1 MVREKLASQKLSS
14 ASCIWASSRGTNF
27 SFEFWTLSAYSFYIF
42 SSLQYSLISFSSQS
56 PGSYFNPG
64 FSSLL
69 SEHLRCERSGS
80 QPVGHYPPTGVPWD
94 HRKTQIFALQF
105 ITVAKLQLWSSNKS
119 NFMVGVTTTWG
130 TVLEGHSIRK
140 GENHCSRIKFTL
152 NKYWS
157 NF

>member
-1 MVREKLASQKLSS
+1 MMVREKLASQKLSS

-42 SSLQYSLISFSSQS
+42 SSLQYSLISFSSQT

-80 QPVGHYPPTGVPWD
+80 QPVGHYPPTGVP
-94 HRKTQIFALQF
+94 
-105 ITVAKLQLWSSNKS
+105 
-119 NFMVGVTTTWG
+119 
-130 TVLEGHSIRK
+130 
-140 GENHCSRIKFTL
+140 
-152 NKYWS
+152 
-157 NF
+157 